1 MDLIEK
7 VTVMH
12 YHRHRIAESK
22 PGSVE
27 ALGWRG
33 ERSQQARY
41 ETLVKVGDLNGCTLL
56 DVGCGH
62 GDLKSF
68 LDLHYADFDYIGIDQ
83 MPEFITEAKAR
94 YGDCPR
100 TSFYQTDFSAAKLP
114 SVDYVFASG
123 ALGYRCKNESF
134 YAEMISKLYHSTTVA
149 FAFNLLDRKTFP
161 VHDLLVGHDREA
173 VLALCRT
180 LSPRVEWFDGY
191 LKDDFTV
198 FMYRDGMNEPQ
209 KNGG

>member
-7 VTVMH
+7 AMIMH

-22 PGSVE
+22 PGSVV

-41 ETLVKVGDLNGCTLL
+41 EMLIKVGDLNGCTLL

-62 GDLKSF
+62 GDLKAF
-68 LDLHYADFDYIGIDQ
+68 LDLHYSDFDYMGIDQ
-83 MPEFITEAKAR
+83 MPEFIAEAKTR
-94 YGDCPR
+94 YSDCLR
-100 TSFYQTDFSAAKLP
+100 TRFYQTDFSAAELP
-114 SVDYVFASG
+114 QVDYIFASG

-134 YAEMISKLYHSTTVA
+134 YADMIKKLYHSAKVA
-149 FAFNLLDRKTFP
+149 LAFNMLDKNNFP
-161 VHDLLVGHDREA
+161 LHDLLVGHDRNEIIA
-173 VLALCRT
+173 FCRS

-191 LKDDFTV
+191 LQDDFTV
-198 FMYRDGMNEPQ
+198 FMYRVG
-209 KNGG
+209 